1 MQHNEFKIGET
12 FWCSGRQWRCTDIG
26 TRTVI
31 AMRIDS
37 VDVGSTNPELCRT
50 LNRAQ
55 AEAEGWFNGPPYA
68 GVEGVF
74 DEDYMPA
81 CSLEPDLRDD
91 APIVTEPDDADG
103 EAVDAAALRMARVSA
118 VREQASSGGLRF
130 EAYLPSDQAGWLL
143 DLIESGTFTDPSEAV
158 FVMLGEQRDLEPH
171 ADLREEL
178 LNRCCQAAL
187 DDPCPRIPHEEVG
200 AWLKRRMETPRQKP
214 AVWPKDAP

>member
-1 MQHNEFKIGET
+1 MQHDEFRIGET

-26 TRTVI
+26 TRTVTAI
-31 AMRIDS
+31 RIDR
-37 VDVGSTNPELCRT
+37 VDVGSTDPELRRT

-68 GVEGVF
+68 GVEVVF

-81 CSLEPDLRDD
+81 CSPEPDLHDD
-91 APIVTEPDDADG
+91 ALSVSEPNNPDG
-103 EAVDAAALRMARVSA
+103 EAADAAALRMARVSA

-130 EAYLPSDQAGWLL
+130 EAYLPSDLAGWLL

-178 LNRCCQAAL
+178 LNRCCQASL
-187 DDPCPRIPHEEVG
+187 DDPRPRIPHEEVK
-200 AWLKRRMETPRQKP
+200 AWLDKKFAEPRPQP
-214 AVWPKDAP
+214 AVWPKDRP